1 MIIGKGLISKSLTD
15 SFVDNKDIL
24 IFASGVSNSTET
36 NEEVFRT
43 ERNLLDSTIK
53 KNPDKKIV
61 YFSSIFVKN
70 KLKVPYYIHKKNMEK
85 LIKKKS
91 KNYLIIRLPQVIG
104 LGGNQNNLINFL
116 VKKIDKSE
124 TIYIEKKTYRAII
137 DIDDLKKIV
146 IYLLKTKKKIVNIY
160 GFERVEV
167 IEIVDT
173 ISKIKQKPIFV
184 VLMEKGI
191 SIKKNKSR
199 FIKKM
204 IKNTQINIKNY
215 TIKTLKKYLND

>member
-1 MIIGKGLISKSLTD
+1 MIIGKGLISKSLAD
-15 SFVDNKDIL
+15 SFADNRDIL
-24 IFASGVSNSTET
+24 IFASGVSNSEET

-70 KLKVPYYIHKKNMEK
+70 KLKIPYYIHKKNMEK

-91 KNYLIIRLPQVIG
+91 NNYLIIRLPQVIG

-146 IYLLKTKKKIVNIY
+146 IYLLKTKKKI
-160 GFERVEV
+160 EV